1 MKRQSILFVLLLL
14 QVLFICA
21 GCGSSDKS
29 AKPETSA
36 IASMNAAAVT
46 EEAAVEEAEEIA
58 EDIPVSDM
66 SVVSNEG
73 IAPVEDVVGVFE
85 GLEDNHTAIF
95 SFDGA
100 ETAFYFEDSAV
111 QNVLN
116 EAVIGSTYTLSYDY
130 HDSFGYR
137 IYEITEH

>member
-1 MKRQSILFVLLLL
+1 MKRQSILFILLLL

-36 IASMNAAAVT
+36 IASMNVAAVT

-130 HDSFGYR
+130 HDSFGCR